1 MHIKLIICLGLTI
14 GSGKYVYV
22 DNMFLLISSLKKLRS
37 GKKTNG
43 FRYKESK
50 DIWKSKAARD
60 KAGEGSKAGDEQ
72 EEVLSCVNSD
82 KQSMNE
88 LCWNTRM
95 HCYDGLCAFLRHSC
109 FVKA

>member
-60 KAGEGSKAGDEQ
+60 KAGEGSKHE
-72 EEVLSCVNSD
+72 
-82 KQSMNE
+82 
-88 LCWNTRM
+88 
-95 HCYDGLCAFLRHSC
+95 
-109 FVKA
+109 